1 MTYQVKGPST
11 WSVRVNLSNGQT
23 LQNSWNASVS
33 GTSGTLTARSNGS
46 GKGFGITV
54 YKNGTT
60 RVPSAS
66 CA

>member
-1 MTYQVKGPST
+1 
-11 WSVRVNLSNGQT
+11 
-23 LQNSWNASVS
+23 WNASVS

-46 GKGFGITV
+46 GNSFGITV
-54 YKNGTT
+54 YKKGTT